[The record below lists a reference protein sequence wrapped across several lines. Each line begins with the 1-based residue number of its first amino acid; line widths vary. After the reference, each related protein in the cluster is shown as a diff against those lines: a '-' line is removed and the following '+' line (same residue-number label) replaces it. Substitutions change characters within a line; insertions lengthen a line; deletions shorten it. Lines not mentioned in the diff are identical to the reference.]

1 MALSHVYHTNH
12 VCQAGFKKLK
22 TDMIITKAKAHNQRD
37 QDKRHG
43 KHIDERR
50 TKINESLIESKN
62 LWIDIASRITGQQ
75 YDEQTITFV
84 NPADMHYA
92 DGTKVRYSHT
102 ASPKQNAVFAFETE
116 FRYPGDMV
124 WSRFNNGKVEPV
136 PNDIEIDTEVTK
148 AYYRNEKLQ
157 KAMHQML
164 DKMRSKGLID
174 QRDIVRC
181 TTEFKGY
188 NGDGKE
194 SFVIPE
200 RVIELINKVVDDK
213 NLKNNLLNQVNEQIN
228 KASLVQG
235 YFLQPANM
243 EEFNEWKE
251 QTLEFVKEKFG
262 EKNILSAQVHM
273 DETTPHMHIIGT
285 PMHEND
291 KGVEKLSMKSYIYGP
306 AGVRAFHTEYAQY
319 MAHLGYKRAQE
330 FSSYDYGDINR
341 NKVFIANA
349 IAETISADPKEA
361 QEQFST
367 VKAKLAHAQLEAQ
380 NLREAGKTVQNFRK
394 GLEAERE
401 KNKELELEIVSLN
414 KKIKKL
420 EAENRRR
427 TCEKQGMAMHPQQ
440 DMIHNVYMQLQEQ
453 LVQAGYM
460 YYKEQ
465 GIDMDPRDVV
475 LDRDHDGIDDR
486 IQGYT
491 DRDGD
496 GVDDR
501 EE

>member
-1 MALSHVYHTNH
+1 MALSHIYHTNH
-12 VCQAGFKKLK
+12 VCQAGLKKLK
-22 TDMIITKAKAHNQRD
+22 TDVIISKAKSHNQRD
-37 QDKRHG
+37 TDKRHG

-50 TKINESLIESKN
+50 SKLNESIIESKN
-62 LWIDIASRITGQQ
+62 LWIDIASRITGHQ

-102 ASPKQNAVFAFETE
+102 TSSKNNAVFAFETE

-148 AYYRNEKLQ
+148 AYYKNKNLQ
-157 KAMHQML
+157 KVMHQIL
-164 DKMRSKGLID
+164 DKMRAKGIID
-174 QRDIVRC
+174 QRDIDKC
-181 TTEFKGY
+181 IASFKGY
-188 NGDGKE
+188 NGEGKE
-194 SFVIPE
+194 GFVIPE
-200 RVIELINKVVDDK
+200 RVLEFVEKTVDDK
-213 NLKNNLLNQVNEQIN
+213 SLKNNLISQINDQIN
-228 KASLVQG
+228 KVSLVQG

-243 EEFNEWKE
+243 DEFNEWKA

-273 DETTPHMHIIGT
+273 DETTPHIHIIGT
-285 PMHEND
+285 PLHENE
-291 KGVEKLSMKSYIYGP
+291 KGIEKLSMRAFVDGP
-306 AGVRAFHTEYAQY
+306 AGVRQFHTEYAGF

-349 IAETISADPKEA
+349 IAETISEDPKVA
-361 QEQFST
+361 QEQFAT
-367 VKAKLAHAQLEAQ
+367 VKAKLAHAQLEVQ
-380 NLREAGKTVQNFRK
+380 NLREAGKTVQNYRK
-394 GLEAERE
+394 GLDAERE
-401 KNKELELEIVSLN
+401 KNKELTQEIVTLN

-475 LDRDHDGIDDR
+475 IDRDYDGIDDR

-491 DRDGD
+491 DRNGD

-501 EE
+501 AE

>member
-37 QDKRHG
+37 NDKRHG

-75 YDEQTITFV
+75 YDEQSITFV
-84 NPADMHYA
+84 NPADMHYT
-92 DGTKVRYSHT
+92 DGSKVRYSHT
-102 ASPKQNAVFAFETE
+102 NSSKQNAVFAFETE

-136 PNDIEIDTEVTK
+136 PNDIEIDSEVTK

-157 KAMHQML
+157 KVMNQIL
-164 DKMRSKGLID
+164 EKMQAKGIID
-174 QRDIVRC
+174 GRDINKC
-181 TTEFKGY
+181 TAFFKGY
-188 NGDGKE
+188 NGEGKE

-200 RVIELINKVVDDK
+200 RVLELVEKTVSDK
-213 NLKNNLLNQVNEQIN
+213 SLKNNLVAQINDQIN

-243 EEFNEWKE
+243 DEFNEWKE
-251 QTLEFVKEKFG
+251 QTLEFTKQKFG

-273 DETTPHMHIIGT
+273 DETTPHIHIIGT
-285 PMHEND
+285 PLHENE
-291 KGVEKLSMKSYIYGP
+291 KGVEKLSMVSYINGP

-349 IAETISADPKEA
+349 IAETISEDPKEA
-361 QEQFST
+361 QEQFAT
-367 VKAKLAHAQLEAQ
+367 VKAKLARAQLEAQ
-380 NLREAGKTVQNFRK
+380 NLKEAGKTVQNYRK

-401 KNKELELEIVSLN
+401 KRKELELEIVSLN

-420 EAENRRR
+420 ESERRRR
-427 TCEKQGMAMHPQQ
+427 TCEIQGMAMHPQQ
-440 DMIHNVYMQLQEQ
+440 DMIRQVYTPLQEQ
-453 LVQAGYM
+453 LIQAGYM

-475 LDRDHDGIDDR
+475 IDKDHDGVDDR
-486 IQGYT
+486 VQGYT

>member
-12 VCQAGFKKLK
+12 VCQAGLKKLK
-22 TDMIITKAKAHNQRD
+22 TDVIISKAKSHNQRD
-37 QDKRHG
+37 TDKRHG

-50 TKINESLIESKN
+50 SKLNESIIESKN
-62 LWIDIASRITGQQ
+62 LWIDIASRITGHQ

-102 ASPKQNAVFAFETE
+102 PNSKQNAVFAFETE

-148 AYYRNEKLQ
+148 AYYKNEKLQ
-157 KAMHQML
+157 KVMHQIL
-164 DKMRSKGLID
+164 DKMRAKGIID
-174 QRDIVRC
+174 QRDIDKC
-181 TTEFKGY
+181 IANFKGY
-188 NGDGKE
+188 NGEGKE
-194 SFVIPE
+194 GFIIPE
-200 RVIELINKVVDDK
+200 RVLELVERTIDDK
-213 NLKNNLLNQVNEQIN
+213 NLKNILISQINDQIN

-243 EEFNEWKE
+243 DEFNEWKA
-251 QTLEFVKEKFG
+251 QTLEFVKQKFG

-273 DETTPHMHIIGT
+273 DETTPHIHIIGT
-285 PMHEND
+285 PLHENE
-291 KGVEKLSMKSYIYGP
+291 KNIEKLSMKAFVNGP
-306 AGVRAFHTEYAQY
+306 AGVRQFHTEYAEF

-341 NKVFIANA
+341 NKIFIANA
-349 IAETISADPKEA
+349 IAETISEDPKVA
-361 QEQFST
+361 QEQFTT
-367 VKAKLAHAQLEAQ
+367 VKAKLARAQLEVQ
-380 NLREAGKTVQNFRK
+380 NLREAGKTVQNYRK
-394 GLEAERE
+394 GLDAERE
-401 KNKELELEIVSLN
+401 KNKELEHELVEAN

-420 EAENRRR
+420 ESERRRR
-427 TCEKQGMAMHPQQ
+427 TCELQGMSMHPQQ
-440 DMIHNVYMQLQEQ
+440 DMIQNVYIRLQEQ

-465 GIDMDPRDVV
+465 GIDMDPKDVII
-475 LDRDHDGIDDR
+475 DRNHVGVDDR

-501 EE
+501 AE